1 MKNLK
6 MACCFTGHRPAKLP
20 WRYDESNT
28 ACKKLKKELAFW
40 ITKLIEFG
48 VTDFYTGMAMGVD
61 IWAAEIVLGL
71 KKKYRDRTIRLT
83 AVIPFEGQQNKW
95 TGEWKKRYSD
105 ILKAA
110 DSKIVLQQQYTRGC
124 LHARNRYMVD
134 NSSFIIAV
142 FNGEEGGTKYT
153 IEYAQKKQLRIKII
167 DPQQFI

>member
-1 MKNLK
+1 MILK
-6 MACCFTGHRPAKLP
+6 MACCFTGHRPAKLA
-20 WRYDESNT
+20 WGYDESNT

-61 IWAAEIVLGL
+61 IWAAEIILNL
-71 KKKYRDRTIRLT
+71 KKEYQNREIKLI
-83 AVIPFEGQQNKW
+83 AVIPFEGQQSKW
-95 TGEWKKRYSD
+95 TDEWKKRYSD

-153 IEYAQKKQLRIKII
+153 IDYAKKKGLRIKIL
-167 DPQQFI
+167 DPREYM